1 MSALDEHPFQ
11 RYESSAEKAHKAA
24 SQSAEQGAS
33 LLFAYGFLLLVCGL
47 SAVQQT
53 DDNAA
58 AQAAVDSCA
67 RGCAHAGGLVLFT
80 ALSIKGYL
88 PGKRKK
94 TLRKKSQAYLARL
107 LLLFVGLGFL
117 WRAYYLHAGADG
129 GDRPAV
135 AAATGAMVFLGILG
149 LVLGAVAHLSSR
161 TIAHARK
168 AR

>member
-1 MSALDEHPFQ
+1 M
-11 RYESSAEKAHKAA
+11 
-24 SQSAEQGAS
+24 
-33 LLFAYGFLLLVCGL
+33 
-47 SAVQQT
+47 
-53 DDNAA
+53 
-58 AQAAVDSCA
+58 
-67 RGCAHAGGLVLFT
+67 LFT

>member
-1 MSALDEHPFQ
+1 MYKRQ
-11 RYESSAEKAHKAA
+11 AHKAA

-33 LLFAYGFLLLVCGL
+33 LLFAYGFLLVVCGL
-47 SAVQQT
+47 SAAQQT

-129 GDRPAV
+129 GDRPAA